1 MQLKEDTCGPPETP
15 YPVMRDALNATGVDI
30 FFSMCEPGNGPQ
42 TAPVGRSWGNAWRT
56 DIDDGGLW
64 RPILQNVN
72 TNAALFNYS
81 GCEEQRGH
89 DGFGCGWND
98 VRALRRRRRAPPP
111 PPAARRLSPP
121 LAPRHPLAA
130 PRHPRAR
137 RRWAYS
143 WWAGA

>member
-1 MQLKEDTCGPPETP
+1 
-15 YPVMRDALNATGVDI
+15 MRDALNATGVDI

-72 TNAALFNYS
+72 TNAALYNYS
-81 GCEEQRGH
+81 GCEEQRGR

-98 VRALRRRRRAPPP
+98 MGLLMVGGGMTYDQDVSHIALWAIMASKLLVSVDPRKWAPWSLSLVGNAEGWRAAVVDGR
-111 PPAARRLSPP
+111 
-121 LAPRHPLAA
+121 
-130 PRHPRAR
+130 
-137 RRWAYS
+137 
-143 WWAGA
+143 